1 MAVLKQS
8 SSSFQK
14 YLVWCGVCEEDTSSA
29 QYKFI
34 ESVNQFDIR
43 VFEKSLSIN
52 SFSQILQIIE
62 YTHSGTNVKIYDK
75 SVPSEFIDFDS
86 LRVGH
91 LYYIILDKG
100 TDQINLLL
108 EPFYLDTKKIM

>member
-8 SSSFQK
+8 SSSFRK
-14 YLVWCGVCEEDTSSA
+14 YLVWCGVCEDTSSA

-62 YTHSGTNVKIYDK
+62 YTHSV
-75 SVPSEFIDFDS
+75 
-86 LRVGH
+86 L
-91 LYYIILDKG
+91 
-100 TDQINLLL
+100 
-108 EPFYLDTKKIM
+108 M